1 MVHTDEWAFISVS
14 FHCVRSGGDEEL
26 RADER
31 GAADGAADLQGEAG
45 GPVADDLARP
55 HEGWYIIDFLFCEV
69 PNYSIE
75 LSVRPS
81 VNNFLDIT

>member
-1 MVHTDEWAFISVS
+1 
-14 FHCVRSGGDEEL
+14 
-26 RADER
+26 
-31 GAADGAADLQGEAG
+31 
-45 GPVADDLARP
+45 
-55 HEGWYIIDFLFCEV
+55 LFCEV